1 MERKMRNY
9 PLILLCGG
17 KSVRMGSPKGLL
29 EISGSLLF
37 LEQIKQFQKGGGA
50 NVVIVLGYHP
60 EMYMNNICWTNDLND
75 DKWIEHDGINL
86 AIVRNQNPHHG
97 QFSSIICALERLI
110 QDDFPGAFVMP
121 VDMLPPKKN
130 TWKALINNMYASID
144 VCIPSWKG
152 SGGHPVLLS
161 NVYIRTLL
169 KVPKSSPD
177 ARLDYE
183 IKTLPQDSIKYV
195 VTNDN
200 RITGN
205 VNTLPEFKAL
215 KSGY

>member
-1 MERKMRNY
+1 MLDY

-37 LEQIKQFQKGGGA
+37 LEHIKQFQKAGGKK
-50 NVVIVLGYHP
+50 VVLVLGYHIAK
-60 EMYMNNICWTNDLND
+60 YMDHICWTNDLND
-75 DKWIEHDGINL
+75 DKWIEHDGINI
-86 AIVRNQNPHHG
+86 AIVRNHNPHHG
-97 QFSSIICALERLI
+97 QFSSIICGFERLI

-121 VDMLPPKKN
+121 VDMLPPEKN
-130 TWKALINNMYASID
+130 TLTALINNMDASID

-161 NVYIRTLL
+161 DAYIRTLL
-169 KVPKSSPD
+169 KIPTISPD
-177 ARLDYE
+177 TRLDYE
-183 IKTLPQDSIKYV
+183 IKTLAVDSVNYV
-195 VTNDN
+195 ETLDN

-205 VNTLPEFKAL
+205 VNTLPEFKSI

>member
-1 MERKMRNY
+1 MRDY

-37 LEQIKQFQKGGGA
+37 LEHIKQFQKAGGKK
-50 NVVIVLGYHP
+50 VVLVLGYHI
-60 EMYMNNICWTNDLND
+60 EKYMDNICWTNDFND
-75 DKWIEHDGINL
+75 DKWIEHDGINI

-97 QFSSIICALERLI
+97 QFSSIICAFKRLI
-110 QDDFPGAFVMP
+110 QDDFPGAFIMP

-130 TWKALINNMYASID
+130 TWKALINSMYASIN
-144 VCIPSWKG
+144 VCIPSRKG

-161 NVYIRTLL
+161 DAYIRKLL
-169 KVPKSSPD
+169 KIPTISPD
-177 ARLDYE
+177 ARLDHE
-183 IKTLPQDSIKYV
+183 IKLLAADSIKYV
-195 VTNDN
+195 ETLDK

-205 VNTLPEFKAL
+205 VNTLPEFKSL
-215 KSGY
+215 KAGY